1 MRYFLKFQEKS
12 RFFSCVNAA
21 PLIKICR
28 PHFAAPHEEVTAT
41 PKKIAAPGRQKPEMV
56 LPGHNLQKRP

>member
-1 MRYFLKFQEKS
+1 M
-12 RFFSCVNAA
+12 NAA